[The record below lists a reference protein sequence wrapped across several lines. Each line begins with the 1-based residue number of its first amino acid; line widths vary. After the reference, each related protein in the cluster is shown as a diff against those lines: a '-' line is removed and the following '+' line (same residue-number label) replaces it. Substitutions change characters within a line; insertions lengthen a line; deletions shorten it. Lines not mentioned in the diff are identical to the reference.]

1 MSRVT
6 RQRENGGIPG
16 LVHTTPEKFENEGYT
31 LKTHQM
37 YSLLRTVSEELEEF
51 EKGGYTMETHQM
63 FSVHT
68 TSEEFKNGT
77 ITGHLDLCLEKNRSG
92 KSRDYRT

>member
-6 RQRENGGIPG
+6 RQRENGGI
-16 LVHTTPEKFENEGYT
+16 VHTTLEKFENEGYT

-37 YSLLRTVSEELEEF
+37 YSLLCTVSEELEEF
-51 EKGGYTMETHQM
+51 EKGYTLETHQM

-77 ITGHLDLCLEKNRSG
+77 ITGHLDLCLEKNRPG